1 VTRGRDGGPQPF
13 GDAVSGVAVASS
25 VGNGAAGGVVKGDK
39 GVVRPQ
45 EVVGEM
51 VVRDEVGAA
60 EERQSP
66 TTSTTAIL
74 AADWSTMD
82 FLAEKVVS

>member
-1 VTRGRDGGPQPF
+1 M
-13 GDAVSGVAVASS
+13 ASS
-25 VGNGAAGGVVKGDK
+25 AGNGAAGGVVKGDK

-51 VVRDEVGAA
+51 VVRDQVGAA
-60 EERQSP
+60 EEHRSP
-66 TTSTTAIL
+66 TTSTTAIS

-82 FLAEKVVS
+82 FLAEKVAS